1 MVGYSLVSFVGTSSW
16 PVFPTCKDAS
26 LLLIFSYNKCCMTFS
41 LDTFLMLISMANQ
54 GGLWVVCVCVCVCLP
69 TPTPPRLFTVRL
81 VEKSFSNSS
90 MLPLLLLLCS
100 GPNLGVL
107 LSVIPGPISYL
118 LELPLLCPTCSGA
131 AEISSTLRGFSF
143 LTVSHI

>member
-1 MVGYSLVSFVGTSSW
+1 MLYDIFPGYFPHAHFYGKSGRFVG
-16 PVFPTCKDAS
+16 C
-26 LLLIFSYNKCCMTFS
+26 L
-41 LDTFLMLISMANQ
+41 
-54 GGLWVVCVCVCVCLP
+54 CVCVCLP

-107 LSVIPGPISYL
+107 LSVIPGPISYP